1 MDNRASINKELGEIL
16 NPGVVS
22 VLGRESLGVS
32 ELPNTS
38 GTETLGEAANT
49 TNNFNVN
56 VNVSG
61 SSQSRD
67 PKSQAQ
73 TIINNVLKSSQTL
86 SASDIKKNWGMDFE
100 SGGNTNNPTSN
111 IKGLEANTDNGQQSA
126 DILSSN
132 YVQNNFETGLE
143 SGGNTNNPIPSVK
156 GLEANT
162 DNPRVELSEGTSRTS
177 TNHTTFLP
185 NVTDTQIPEIQSQI
199 ENLKIINTIESDY
212 PTLPNLGAAMT
223 SSDQSMGSNY
233 SYSTADIKNTNRNI
247 NTTLNMVNNI
257 IQSSSGAILPSAQIT
272 NSTNNEFNDSR
283 RYYNNKN
290 SSIETYNSNNYL
302 EQIDQI
308 TRDHERT
315 MINRHNTVETTMI
328 QMGEQQSTRGSDME
342 LLDAMNE
349 GISNDPTDY
358 SETQTSPMREVE
370 FSHLND
376 AGSTIDSFIAEMNS
390 PPNWRTV
397 LG

>member
-38 GTETLGEAANT
+38 GTETVGEAANT

-73 TIINNVLKSSQTL
+73 TIINNVLKSSQAL

-111 IKGLEANTDNGQQSA
+111 IKGLEANN
-126 DILSSN
+126 
-132 YVQNNFETGLE
+132 
-143 SGGNTNNPIPSVK
+143 
-156 GLEANT
+156 
-162 DNPRVELSEGTSRTS
+162 DNPRVELSEGTSSTS

-308 TRDHERT
+308 TRNHERT

>member
-38 GTETLGEAANT
+38 GTETVGEAANT

-73 TIINNVLKSSQTL
+73 TIINNVLKSSQAL

-100 SGGNTNNPTSN
+100 SGGNT
-111 IKGLEANTDNGQQSA
+111 
-126 DILSSN
+126 
-132 YVQNNFETGLE
+132 
-143 SGGNTNNPIPSVK
+143 
-156 GLEANT
+156 
-162 DNPRVELSEGTSRTS
+162 PRVELSEGTSSTS

-283 RYYNNKN
+283 RYYNSKN

>member
-38 GTETLGEAANT
+38 GTETLGEAPNT

-61 SSQSRD
+61 SSPSRD

-73 TIINNVLKSSQTL
+73 TIINNVLKSPQAL

-100 SGGNTNNPTSN
+100 SGGNTDTSTSN
-111 IKGLEANTDNGQQSA
+111 IEGLEVTSDNGQQSA

-132 YVQNNFETGLE
+132 YVQNNFEMGL
-143 SGGNTNNPIPSVK
+143 GGNTNNPIPSVK
-156 GLEANT
+156 GLEVT
-162 DNPRVELSEGTSRTS
+162 SDNPTLKLSEGNSS
-177 TNHTTFLP
+177 TPTTHTPFLP
-185 NVTDTQIPEIQSQI
+185 NVTDTQIPQIQSEI
-199 ENLKIINTIESDY
+199 EKLKIINTIESDY
-212 PTLPNLGAAMT
+212 PNLPTLGVSMT

-257 IQSSSGAILPSAQIT
+257 IQSSYGGALPSAEIT
-272 NSTNNEFNDSR
+272 NSTNNELNDNR
-283 RYYNNKN
+283 RYYNSKN

-315 MINRHNTVETTMI
+315 IINRHNTVEATMI
-328 QMGEQQSTRGSDME
+328 QMGEQQSNRGSNME
-342 LLDAMNE
+342 LLDAMGE
-349 GISNDPTDY
+349 MPPSDPTDY
-358 SETQTSPMREVE
+358 SETQTSPMREKE
-370 FSHLND
+370 FTHLND